1 MMEKFGGAPGN
12 NQNSGNKMSRGSFL
26 KKLGLGIAAVAVS
39 GTEVF
44 GQNSQETK
52 RMDNPRLEK
61 MPDHNL
67 PAGFERMHVY
77 VEINGKKTNVGS
89 ANFFESGK
97 SKASFVSND
106 MHPECF
112 SPEIDYSKVEKVV
125 KGEGREIVLS
135 FAGAY
140 LSPSGNI
147 EGVAYENGVSVGE
160 SQHAAYSGVVYFGPS
175 GNMELLRCKDSNDN
189 FDEAAFANIQQRA
202 KNEGG
207 SFYQQKAG
215 IWEGAQKLFPKNQQ
229 PFKMRAVCE
238 ANDGRKFMINF
249 AEQTTQDQFLKLCLD
264 MKDEH
269 GNPLIKNLLLT
280 DTGECSMGVI
290 RDKNQ
295 IASDQTSGRF
305 SAHDMVDAPYENK
318 AKHTNAVVIAK

>member
-1 MMEKFGGAPGN
+1 MEKFPSASNN
-12 NQNSGNKMSRGSFL
+12 NQNSGDKMSRGSFL

-44 GQNSQETK
+44 GQNSQEAK

-67 PAGFERMHVY
+67 PEGFERMHVY

-106 MHPECF
+106 LHPECF
-112 SPEIDYSKVEKVV
+112 SPEVDYSKIESVV
-125 KGEGREIVLS
+125 KREGNEVVLS

-140 LSPSGNI
+140 VSGDGNI
-147 EGVAYENGVSVGE
+147 EGVAYEKGVSVGQ

-189 FDEAAFANIQQRA
+189 FDEAAFANVQQRA
-202 KNEGG
+202 KNEKG

-215 IWEGAQKLFPKNQQ
+215 IWNGAQTLFPKNQQ
-229 PFKMRAVCE
+229 PFKMRAICE
-238 ANDGRKFMINF
+238 AHDGRKFMINF
-249 AEQTTQDQFLKLCLD
+249 AEQTTQDQFLKLCLN
-264 MKDEH
+264 MKDER
-269 GNPLIKNLLLT
+269 GNPLVKNLLLT
-280 DTGECSMGVI
+280 DTGECSLGVI

-295 IASDQTSGRF
+295 IASDKASGRF
-305 SAHDMVDAPYENK
+305 SAHDMVDAGYENK
-318 AKHTNAVVIAK
+318 TRHTNAVVISK